1 MIDPVAK
8 TYGRFLTLDLATSE
22 SVEIQL
28 EAEEVR
34 RFLGG
39 GGIGAK
45 LFVDHGD
52 DDALV
57 IANGLLTGLPVT
69 TACKTSFLFRSPLTG
84 IFGESSVGGKWG
96 AELAKAGVDGLILTG
111 RSPRPVVVY
120 IHDGQA
126 ELLDADGL
134 WGLDTFAAHDAL
146 AERLPTGARIGVI
159 GPAGEGRVRFA
170 SVMFEGEFPRAAGR
184 TGIGRRFGEMNLK
197 GIAVKGTAAPVP
209 ANQAALRDVVRRLNR
224 QVRERAAGLVAFGTA
239 GGVPKRERSGD
250 LPVRNFSQGAW
261 ANAENIS
268 GQTYAE
274 RMTPRSHACAMCPI
288 ACAKRVTLGS
298 GHVAAQPEYETAGSL
313 GSNLVL
319 DDPEGLAQL
328 NETCN
333 RLGLDTISAGV
344 VVGFLFECVDRGIVP
359 RAAADLGP
367 KTPTWGSA
375 ETIQQLLERIASKE
389 GIGAVLAQGVRA
401 AAEAFGNDSE
411 RFAIHVKGLEL
422 PMHDPRALVS
432 AGATYAT
439 GNRGGCHGEGLAYY
453 LEEGMRI
460 DGMGFPEHLDPHDS
474 VGKGALTAD
483 MQDLCAVYDGLG
495 LCKFLMA
502 GGIDIDDLARFVL
515 LATGWDL
522 SPRDL
527 LDAGARG
534 YTLKR
539 LYNQG
544 LGLARPDDRLP
555 PRLTSEGHDVGGAA
569 KVLPDLHLMLD
580 DLYRR
585 RGWDQEGRVT
595 RETAMRLGLLPYL
608 PEDECG
614 PDGTE

>member
-1 MIDPVAK
+1 MSSES
-8 TYGRFLTLDLATSE
+8 TSGFGRFLTLDLTTSE
-22 SVEIQL
+22 TGELRVDP
-28 EAEEVR
+28 AEVR
-34 RFLGG
+34 RYLGG

-45 LFVDHGD
+45 LFVDQGD

-96 AELAKAGVDGLILTG
+96 AELAKAGVSGLILTG
-111 RSPRPVVVY
+111 RSPHPVTLY
-120 IHDGQA
+120 IQDGRV
-126 ELLDADGL
+126 EVLDAQAI
-134 WGLDTFAAHDAL
+134 WGMDTFAAHGAL
-146 AERLPTGARIGVI
+146 AEALPRGARIGVI
-159 GPAGEGRVRFA
+159 GTAGVGLVRYA

-184 TGIGRRFGEMNLK
+184 TGVGCRFGAMNLK
-197 GIAVKGTAAPVP
+197 GIAVKGADAPVP
-209 ANQAALRDVVRRLNR
+209 ADRTALKAFVRTVNKRS
-224 QVRERAAGLVAFGTA
+224 RERAAGLVRFGTA
-239 GGVPKRERSGD
+239 GGVPKREKSGD
-250 LPVRNFSQGAW
+250 LPVRNFSRGSWTGA
-261 ANAENIS
+261 EKIS
-268 GQTYAE
+268 GQAYTAQ
-274 RMTPRSHACAMCPI
+274 MKPRSHACAMCPI

-313 GSNLVL
+313 GSNLLV

-344 VVGFLFECVDRGIVP
+344 VVGFLFECIDQGIVD
-359 RAAADLGP
+359 RAAAGLGP
-367 KTPTWGSA
+367 QTPTWGS
-375 ETIQQLLERIASKE
+375 TDTVQGLLERIARRD
-389 GIGAVLAQGVRA
+389 GIGAVLADGVRA
-401 AAEAFGNDSE
+401 AAEAFGGSSE

-460 DGMGFPEHLDPHDS
+460 AGMGFPEHLDPHDS
-474 VGKGALTAD
+474 TGKGAVTAD

-502 GGIDIDDLARFVL
+502 GGVDIDDLARFVL
-515 LATGWDL
+515 LSTGWDL

-527 LDAGARG
+527 LEAGARG

-539 LYNQG
+539 LYNQC
-544 LGLARPDDRLP
+544 LGLARAEDRLP
-555 PRLTSEGHDVGGAA
+555 PRIAEEGHDVGGAA
-569 KVLPDLHLMLD
+569 SVLPDLQLMLD
-580 DLYRR
+580 DLYQR
-585 RGWDQEGRVT
+585 RGWDPEGRVT
-595 RETAMRLGLLPYL
+595 EATAARLGLSSYL
-608 PEDECG
+608 RDAGAE
-614 PDGTE
+614 PDAVE